1 MPEWLGAILFVA
13 AIFGVSFLWEA
24 LKDKAKAKGGKS
36 AAAAKGAEAI
46 GTGVEWGMRI
56 LLGVAALA
64 VGLFFL
70 WFGIKDGAWQG
81 WGRWNRSD
89 RVRHQPVPRRFRL
102 DRLLKPDTTGRC
114 SPIVI
119 HVSQLSSHQDFADQ
133 SPIP

>member
-1 MPEWLGAILFVA
+1 MPEWLGAILFIA

-81 WGRWNRSD
+81 WVGGIVLIAYAINL
-89 RVRHQPVPRRFRL
+89 FR
-102 DRLLKPDTTGRC
+102 GG
-114 SPIVI
+114 SVWIVY
-119 HVSQLSSHQDFADQ
+119 
-133 SPIP
+133 